1 MNRNPGRDGLNFSA
15 AFLFFSAESPAAPV
29 DARGLFFFGI
39 LVLGTGLISL
49 IYPRL
54 FWNIGIG
61 RKARIQPPRL
71 YLTMLR
77 FGGVLACVLAVVM
90 LLKACQP

>member
-1 MNRNPGRDGLNFSA
+1 MNKNPGRYGLNFSA
-15 AFLFFSAESPAAPV
+15 ALLLLSAESPAAPV
-29 DARGLFFFGI
+29 DARGLFFFGV

-61 RKARIQPPRL
+61 RKAKIAPPPL
-71 YLTMLR
+71 YLGMLR
-77 FGGVLACVLAVVM
+77 FGGVLACALAVVM